1 MLRSTQFPPVLLV
14 RAARLRLSGRVHFPR
29 DRVGDVV
36 RRPGEDYEIFRKM
49 TVDGDGPP
57 GAAFEVGFR
66 FARFPDRVNR
76 WLSRIPMPL
85 IAAQPGFRS
94 KTWMSGRESGAFLGV
109 YEWDTVEDAERY
121 WDSLPMRL
129 MRRRAAPGTLEKRSR
144 PCRRR
149 A

>member
-1 MLRSTQFPPVLLV
+1 
-14 RAARLRLSGRVHFPR
+14 VHFPR
-29 DRVGDVV
+29 DRIGEVV
-36 RRPGEDYEIFRKM
+36 HHPGEDYEVFRRM
-49 TVDGDGPP
+49 TVDADGPP

-66 FARFPDRVNR
+66 FARFSPRVNR

-94 KTWMSGRESGAFLGV
+94 KTWLYGRESGAFLGL
-109 YEWDTVEDAERY
+109 YEWDTVGDAERY
-121 WDSLPMRL
+121 WDSLPMRM
-129 MRRRAAPGTLEKRSR
+129 MRRRALPGTLEKRVR